1 MATRRNVTDRAHRY
15 RAQKN
20 VTGAKKCVI
29 CGSKRYL
36 DVMHLDG
43 DESHGQPSNLAYG
56 CRSCNNKLAA
66 AFKRVGKGRPT
77 NQYNPAQGV
86 PTFQQYAWAVAN
98 HSRGE
103 FDEGGAIIHAT
114 PKDVRIDY
122 AQRIAGIK
130 RSHSRDNPWPF
141 SREDARQRTPAHGGI
156 AFHQGRKKPDLNREF
171 LEKADKTAGRY
182 KGYAISKTSDGEF
195 VSSLDRDSTF
205 STKAQAQRHID
216 QFLKGRSNPSLWF
229 QTKTY
234 AQGEVDRL
242 SVQGIKARIVESK
255 GKQGGYH
262 VVWSKRNP
270 AAATDAAFEEFHGF
284 APKETI
290 KVRKKRH
297 YHKHLP
303 AAGELRGLSVRP
315 IGHGLPVRHI
325 GGLKGAILAFNENKN
340 QLFVEGGDQFLSDA
354 ELRNFGIR
362 KPHEIETL
370 GKVTAL
376 DYFTSKTHLGKEGGT
391 AVYAHRLRTTN
402 ENGRHVTVVI
412 ARYPDLIYRV
422 MDQQL
427 EFSGGSYEIR
437 AEGID
442 K

>member
-1 MATRRNVTDRAHRY
+1 MMAQRRNVTDRAHRY

-20 VTGAKKCVI
+20 VTGPKRCVI
-29 CGSKRYL
+29 CGSTRNL

-43 DESHGQPSNLAYG
+43 NESHGDKANLAYG

-77 NQYNPAQGV
+77 NQYNPAGSTA

-98 HSRGE
+98 HSRTAH
-103 FDEGGAIIHAT
+103 DEGGAIIHAT
-114 PKDVRIDY
+114 PKRLRVEY

-130 RSHSRDNPWPF
+130 RGRADERYNPWPF
-141 SREDARQRTPAHGGI
+141 SPDARQRTAASGGI
-156 AFHQGRKKPDLNREF
+156 AHHQAKRKPSDLNRQF
-171 LEKADKTAGRY
+171 LKKGSGAVTKY
-182 KGYAISKTSDGEF
+182 KGYTISRTQDGEF
-195 VSSLDRDSTF
+195 FSSLDPSSWY
-205 STKAQAQRHID
+205 STKAQVQKSID
-216 QFLKGRSNPSLWF
+216 SYQKGR
-229 QTKTY
+229 
-234 AQGEVDRL
+234 G
-242 SVQGIKARIVESK
+242 
-255 GKQGGYH
+255 
-262 VVWSKRNP
+262 NP
-270 AAATDAAFEEFHGF
+270 AKAAAEGYEDFHGH
-284 APKETI
+284 PSKEVVTVSK
-290 KVRKKRH
+290 KVH
-297 YHKHLP
+297 HHAHLA

-315 IGHGLPVRHI
+315 IGHGLPVRTI

-340 QLFVEGGDQFLSDA
+340 QLFIEGGDQFLSDA
-354 ELRNFGIR
+354 ELRHFGIK

-370 GKVTAL
+370 GKVIAL
-376 DYFTSKTHLGKEGGT
+376 DYFTSKSHLGKEGGT

-402 ENGRHVTVVI
+402 QDGKHVTVVI